1 MDAQSR
7 ASTGGESCAIYFFEP
22 TVMSDVPT
30 DAMVMNQEP
39 FGPIAIINRFKTED
53 EAIKEANR
61 LPYGLAA
68 YAFTNSAEKFNLA
81 RYLSAI
87 NHIGLGL
94 PEVPFGINWIRNGG
108 GSDAVE
114 AYLETRFVTAFN

>member
-1 MDAQSR
+1 MLNREELAFKPVGR
-7 ASTGGESCAIYFFEP
+7 ELAIIFEP

-53 EAIKEANR
+53 EAVKEANR

-68 YAFTNSAEKFNLA
+68 YAFTNSAEKFNVWGRILK
-81 RYLSAI
+81 
-87 NHIGLGL
+87 
-94 PEVPFGINWIRNGG
+94 
-108 GSDAVE
+108 VE
-114 AYLETRFVTAFN
+114 CWP